1 MASSTVAQTPA
12 GHSRSRLVAGSK
24 SNSPPS
30 SINPGEPTQFVIG
43 SPLRGTTNPTSMEKL
58 VSDLMTKN
66 SELMKQLD
74 TAKQTILEMGMKGAG
89 LEKELEMRKQI
100 EEMMIMHA
108 VETAKLEWERLAALT
123 KTTEASQPQT
133 KPPPAPGFEVTEA
146 TPASGTAGQQN
157 IAAKADSLPDSWADA
172 AAALGLAKASTAYS
186 SLPPAAS
193 SAEGRG
199 GNEDLGEPLRNPHPK
214 EFDKPKQYNGNSEGW
229 ISWSDSFKEH
239 LFFQEPRWA
248 QLLTAVEE
256 LKSDPVTEKHENVWE
271 K

>member
-1 MASSTVAQTPA
+1 M
-12 GHSRSRLVAGSK
+12 
-24 SNSPPS
+24 
-30 SINPGEPTQFVIG
+30 
-43 SPLRGTTNPTSMEKL
+43 RGTTNPTSMEKL
-58 VSDLMTKN
+58 VSD
-66 SELMKQLD
+66 LMKQLD

-108 VETAKLEWERLAALT
+108 VETAKLEWERLAALA

-146 TPASGTAGQQN
+146 TPASG
-157 IAAKADSLPDSWADA
+157 AAKTDSLPDSWADA
-172 AAALGLAKASTAYS
+172 AAALGLAKAGTAYS

-214 EFDKPKQYNGNSEGW
+214 
-229 ISWSDSFKEH
+229 
-239 LFFQEPRWA
+239 
-248 QLLTAVEE
+248 
-256 LKSDPVTEKHENVWE
+256 
-271 K
+271 